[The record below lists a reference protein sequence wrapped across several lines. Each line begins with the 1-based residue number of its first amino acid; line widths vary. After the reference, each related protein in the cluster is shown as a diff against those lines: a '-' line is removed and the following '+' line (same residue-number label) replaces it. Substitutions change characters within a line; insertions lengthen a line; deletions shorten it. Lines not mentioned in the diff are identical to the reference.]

1 MVVALGKALRRAAM
15 MSGRLSLISES
26 VPRYLLGTGV
36 VVFARVVLGVFLF
49 PFRIEELAVE
59 VVAGQGL
66 V

>member
-1 MVVALGKALRRAAM
+1 

-26 VPRYLLGTGV
+26 VLRCLLGAG

-49 PFRIEELAVE
+49 PFHIEELAVE

-66 V
+66 VQVDSLLLPRVLIFL